1 MPLLKLYRDDIKK
14 HAGRYSLKTG
24 LVFDALAAQL
34 SRHEKRFRLSA
45 LGNEARMREY
55 EDAFMWLKEAMVVN
69 VAFRSTE
76 PNIGLNL
83 NTEHS
88 TLKCYVADT
97 GLLVSLAF
105 NEQQLLAEQI
115 HRRLLF
121 DALEINKGM
130 LVENIVAQMLTASGH
145 ELFFYSASGDSRA
158 ERMEIDFLVPA
169 ASIGRNHNIRPLE
182 VKSSRRYDH
191 TSLDR
196 FMAKYKRF
204 LTTPAVLHSKDI
216 AQHNGI
222 IHIPPLYGGIAL
234 EMAII

>member
-1 MPLLKLYRDDIKK
+1 M
-14 HAGRYSLKTG
+14 
-24 LVFDALAAQL
+24 
-34 SRHEKRFRLSA
+34 
-45 LGNEARMREY
+45 
-55 EDAFMWLKEAMVVN
+55 
-69 VAFRSTE
+69 
-76 PNIGLNL
+76 
-83 NTEHS
+83 
-88 TLKCYVADT
+88 ADT

-204 LTTPAVLHSKDI
+204 LTTPAVLHPKDI

-222 IHIPPLYGGIAL
+222 IHIPLY
-234 EMAII
+234 MAGLL